1 MRSDADKRAGAAD
14 LVVMGASTGGPT
26 ALAAILSGIPRE
38 FSLPIA
44 VVQHMP
50 PAFTAAFASRLDH
63 ESELHVT
70 EARDGDRLEA
80 GSVVIAPGGRQMR
93 LRRDSRG
100 WFVELGEE
108 TPWHNHVP
116 SVDVLFHSVARAAVL
131 PVIAVLLTGMGK
143 DGAEGME
150 AIHRNGGITIA
161 QSKESSVVFG
171 MPRAAIERGCV
182 DYVSNL
188 QEIPALLMKLSMNG

>member
-1 MRSDADKRAGAAD
+1 MPSGADKRWGAAE

-26 ALAAILSGIPRE
+26 ALASILSGLPKT
-38 FSLPIA
+38 FPLPIA

-50 PAFTAAFASRLDH
+50 EAFTRTFAARLNQ
-63 ESELHVT
+63 ESSLQVF
-70 EARDGDRLEA
+70 EAAKGNRLRPGTVA
-80 GSVVIAPGGRQMR
+80 IAPGGRQMR
-93 LRRDSRG
+93 VHRDLEG

-116 SVDVLFHSVARAAVL
+116 SVDVLFDSAARAAHQ

-150 AIHRNGGITIA
+150 KIHRRGGITIA

-182 DYVSNL
+182 DYVADL
-188 QEIPALLMKLSMNG
+188 EEIPALLMKLSMNR